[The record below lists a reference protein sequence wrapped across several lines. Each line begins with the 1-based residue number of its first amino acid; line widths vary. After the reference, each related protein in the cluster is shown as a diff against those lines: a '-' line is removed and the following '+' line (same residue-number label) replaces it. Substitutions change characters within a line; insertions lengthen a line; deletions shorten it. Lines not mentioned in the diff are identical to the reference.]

1 MSDDEVSPSQRSRQQ
16 PAYRFRCHSRHKG
29 PPRAQSLQLFF
40 FFCRRLESQGSRCF
54 SAGISPSLLSL
65 LSFDHELCLEQF
77 ETDEDDEVDEAKQVA
92 QPAAEPAKQ
101 AAETEQVAE
110 RVAEPAK
117 AEPAAEPAQVGLC
130 EGGGL
135 VEEA

>member
-29 PPRAQSLQLFF
+29 PPRAQSLPLFF

-54 SAGISPSLLSL
+54 SAGIISPGQPPSLLSL

-110 RVAEPAK
+110 RAAEPAK
-117 AEPAAEPAQVGLC
+117 QAAET
-130 EGGGL
+130 E
-135 VEEA
+135 